1 MIPGG
6 FHFESEVKPTENLP
20 NFLQIISIM
29 TQTMENKMKTNK
41 SYRIGRLFE

>member
-20 NFLQIISIM
+20 NFLPNQSNYDPDYGK
-29 TQTMENKMKTNK
+29 QNENQ
-41 SYRIGRLFE
+41 